1 MYSLPA
7 HLRSRVS
14 AVGQLSRPLGEARA
28 ATLARAIA
36 TDLATDVAHGRDPE
50 RSLDRWIAR
59 IAMELT
65 DRSRSAPVAGAT
77 RPGVRPIRDFLPE
90 IG

>member
-1 MYSLPA
+1 MYSIPA

-28 ATLARAIA
+28 AALARAIA
-36 TDLATDVAHGRDPE
+36 ADLAADVAHGRDPE
-50 RSLDRWIAR
+50 RSLDQWIAR
-59 IAMELT
+59 IASELT
-65 DRSRSAPVAGAT
+65 ERSRTEPVAGAT
-77 RPGVRPIRDFLPE
+77 RKGVRPIGDFLPE